1 MIVHSFRDGLIIAK
15 RRADDL
21 LNILNELESYEIP
34 NDISVIEIK
43 SLFNSLDKIAMF
55 IKGSEEKRK
64 IMDQKM
70 LNTITQYL
78 INNIFRNPD
87 YMFDTEHSE
96 DVHSDLIDI
105 IATLHNYLWEC
116 VTGEKYDYMRHWA
129 NKCGA
134 DCNDNFDMRG
144 KQKGDGDK

>member
-1 MIVHSFRDGLIIAK
+1 MRLIDADALKKRLKILTADGYNKLYVAGIQAGIDFYFPQII
-15 RRADDL
+15 DDAPT
-21 LNILNELESYEIP
+21 ITP
-34 NDISVIEIK
+34 SV
-43 SLFNSLDKIAMF
+43 
-55 IKGSEEKRK
+55 KG
-64 IMDQKM
+64 IDQKT
-70 LNTITQYL
+70 LDAITQYL

-105 IATLHNYLWEC
+105 IATLHNYLWES

-134 DCNDNFDMRG
+134 DCNDNFDMLG
-144 KQKGDGDK
+144 QQKGMVNKCQSDIN